1 MAAAEALGAAVSIGI
16 LNGQIAQALR
26 RGGKSVEAPRQPNF
40 CAPHSVNEAALSSS
54 YQGQH
59 EPGDSP
65 PLTLGDEI
73 L

>member
-1 MAAAEALGAAVSIGI
+1 
-16 LNGQIAQALR
+16 LNNLNAR
-26 RGGKSVEAPRQPNF
+26 HRQP
-40 CAPHSVNEAALSSS
+40 ARRASATASAIRDAVAVPQSVNEAALSSS